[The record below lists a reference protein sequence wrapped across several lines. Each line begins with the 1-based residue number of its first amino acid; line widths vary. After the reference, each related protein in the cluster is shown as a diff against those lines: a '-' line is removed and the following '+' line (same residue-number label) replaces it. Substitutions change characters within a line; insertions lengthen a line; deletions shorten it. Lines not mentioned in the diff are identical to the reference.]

1 MTGKANCVFC
11 NRDWQKSGKNQF
23 ANLIEIAVTEAGGN
37 SKDKLSPCALASRG
51 CGFNVSGSSKVLHS
65 LSAGALIWRAVTLS
79 IVRDGKAIVAST
91 GLRAPVFTTVS
102 VTTPL

>member
-1 MTGKANCVFC
+1 MV
-11 NRDWQKSGKNQF
+11 QL

-37 SKDKLSPCALASRG
+37 SNCKLSPSALTSIVSG
-51 CGFNVSGSSKVLHS
+51 CKVSGSSKVLHA
-65 LSAGALIWRAVTLS
+65 LNAGALIWRAVTLS

-91 GLRAPVFTTVS
+91 GLRAPVLTTVS